1 MTRKNILII
10 WALCLF
16 SLPMHAEEQ
25 YVPCYIELQN
35 GEFFECAAI
44 LNPHSIRYKLNPNET
59 PVTVKIKD
67 VRFARFFNKDRVQIV
82 SGMPV
87 VDLMYAARGVYSK
100 QSCYFWVY
108 FLDDPQNEDVAV
120 FYHYAPEGDYYGC
133 YKRGTSYGV
142 DLYTESSLI
151 NTGIK
156 RKACAEFFSD
166 CDDVVQYLKNRNNH
180 FKKLDDFISIVK
192 EYKLCQKS
200 F

>member
-1 MTRKNILII
+1 MRKKVLLIC
-10 WALCLF
+10 ALYLF
-16 SLPMHAEEQ
+16 YLNLQAEEQ
-25 YVPCYIELQN
+25 YIPCYIEFQN
-35 GEFFECAAI
+35 GESFECTAI
-44 LNPHSIRYKLNPNET
+44 LNPYSIVYKLNPNEP
-59 PVTVKIKD
+59 PVTVKVKD

-166 CDDVVQYLKNRNNH
+166 CNDVVQYLKNRNNH

-192 EYKLCQKS
+192 EYKLCRKS

>member
-1 MTRKNILII
+1 
-10 WALCLF
+10 
-16 SLPMHAEEQ
+16 MHAEEQ

-166 CDDVVQYLKNRNNH
+166 CNDVVQYLKKRNNH
-180 FKKLDDFISIVK
+180 FKELDDFISIVK

>member
-1 MTRKNILII
+1 MRKKVLLIC
-10 WALCLF
+10 ALYLF
-16 SLPMHAEEQ
+16 YLNLQAEEQ
-25 YVPCYIELQN
+25 YIPCYIEFQN
-35 GEFFECAAI
+35 GESFECTAI
-44 LNPHSIRYKLNPNET
+44 LNPYSIVYKLNPNEP
-59 PVTVKIKD
+59 PVTVKVKD

-87 VDLMYAARGVYSK
+87 VDLIYAAKGTYNK
-100 QSCYFWVY
+100 QSCRFWVF

-120 FYHYAPEGDYYGC
+120 FYHSVYEGAYGC
-133 YKRGTSYGV
+133 YKRGMSYGV
-142 DLYTESSLI
+142 DLYTENSLI
-151 NTGIK
+151 STGIK

-192 EYKLCQKS
+192 EYKLCRKS

>member
-1 MTRKNILII
+1 MRKKVLLIC
-10 WALCLF
+10 ALYLF
-16 SLPMHAEEQ
+16 YLNLQAEEQ
-25 YVPCYIELQN
+25 YIPCYIEFQN
-35 GEFFECAAI
+35 GESFECTAI
-44 LNPHSIRYKLNPNET
+44 LNPYSIVYKLNPNEP
-59 PVTVKIKD
+59 PVTVKVKD

-142 DLYTESSLI
+142 DLYTENSWIS
-151 NTGIK
+151 TGIK

-192 EYKLCQKS
+192 EYKLCRKL